1 MRELGSARR
10 TSLEHAILDDSC
22 GCAMGARFMIVA
34 LLIAAPV
41 YGWRYHVHV
50 LGAWSA
56 VWRAFAW
63 LFLATGVGK
72 VLGLLLH
79 HWFVRRVQ
87 RRLTAAS
94 HR

>member
-1 MRELGSARR
+1 MREMRSTHWDVIERAL
-10 TSLEHAILDDSC
+10 LDDSC

-34 LLIAAPV
+34 LLIAAPSF
-41 YGWRYHVHV
+41 GWLHHEHV

-56 VWRAFAW
+56 VWRTFAW
-63 LFLATGVGK
+63 MFLATGAGK

-79 HWFVRRVQ
+79 HRLVRSVKG
-87 RRLTAAS
+87 RLTAAP